1 MQLHRLAHLVI
12 ATVNVVKLEM
22 PITNVLIAQ
31 KEPIFMKDLV
41 GHVEPDIGQILKP
54 ELVIHVMTLVL
65 NVLEQ
70 QIMIVPNVI
79 NPMDSI
85 SKTTDNV

>member
-1 MQLHRLAHLVI
+1 MMKQELVNLVI
-12 ATVNVVKLEM
+12 AHVNVVKKEM

-31 KEPIFMKDLV
+31 KEPIFLKDLV
-41 GHVEPDIGQILKP
+41 DHVVPDIGQTLKP

-65 NVLEQ
+65 NVLDQ
-70 QIMIVPNVI
+70 LFILVPNVI

-85 SKTTDNV
+85 SKTTVNV